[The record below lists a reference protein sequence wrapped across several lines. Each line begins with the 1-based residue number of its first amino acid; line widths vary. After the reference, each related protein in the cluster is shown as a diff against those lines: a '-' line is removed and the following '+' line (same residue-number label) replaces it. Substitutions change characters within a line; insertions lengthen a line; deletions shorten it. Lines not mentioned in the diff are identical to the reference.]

1 MKILVLGGSQ
11 AARFL
16 QKNYQKYLK
25 KLKNLKIPFKVFQQ
39 CQKNQNERLI
49 EFYKNADIEFEVFN
63 FTNKIIDYYSKAIL
77 LLHDQALLH

>member
-11 AARFL
+11 AARVFAEEL
-16 QKNYQKYLK
+16 PKIFK

-63 FTNKIIDYYSKAIL
+63 LQIKL
-77 LLHDQALLH
+77 